1 MAQNLGKAFYKNHI
15 YKQIFIRITVI
26 IVMQLVHG
34 WQIFFYYFFFYLLLY

>member
-26 IVMQLVHG
+26 NKQDC
-34 WQIFFYYFFFYLLLY
+34 